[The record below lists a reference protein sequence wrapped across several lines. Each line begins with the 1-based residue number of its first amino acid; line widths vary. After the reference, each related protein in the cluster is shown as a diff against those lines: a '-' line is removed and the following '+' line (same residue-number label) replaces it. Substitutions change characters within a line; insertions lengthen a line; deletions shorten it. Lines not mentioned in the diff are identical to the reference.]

1 MNLDVILSTLLIF
14 SAACY
19 LLLGIRLIASRREI
33 GSMPIGVLF
42 VIISLWVMGGAVE
55 LMSTTFYVF
64 SIGRTGHFIGTA
76 LLPIVV
82 YICFR
87 EYTGSETPTRM
98 VVMLLIAPVVSITLA
113 ATNQYHEFMWF
124 MPAVN
129 DAGQFLTRP
138 ERWGPWFLFIHA
150 PHSYAI
156 VGAALFTLL
165 VHSSAVAPAHR
176 RGLFLLVAACIG
188 PLIATLAYDFGYGSN
203 TISFVPLVFA
213 AMLPIY
219 IWLIFGEQIV
229 EFTPIA
235 YETVFQNMQDPV
247 VVIDDQDR
255 IIGLNHGAEHML
267 EVTEQE
273 ALRTPLDKVFKEGST
288 VVFEALDT
296 ARPQKFMTTTGRF
309 LHVQVSP
316 IKSDRSS
323 ARGGRVLMFRDV
335 SDVEKAQSE
344 VRKSEKLLRTL
355 IDHSVNGVVR
365 LRWVRDKEQGEK
377 ALRAIFAN
385 AAAGRFL
392 AVDRDDL
399 VDMDAED
406 IVRLAMTG
414 LEPDVQSAMLDQ
426 FAEAI
431 AAGDSVDV
439 ELPQGKGKAIRWLR
453 MICEPVGDDIAATF
467 IDVTDS
473 KAKERQMES
482 IAWSDPLTGVLN
494 RRGFERDAAQRMTD
508 SPDDATGALLF
519 IDLNEFKDIND
530 RYGHTIGDQLL
541 TIAAERLRKSLR
553 SCDIIGRPGGDEF
566 VALVPDVNAK
576 VADKLAQRLTR
587 ALEEPYNIGSETMN
601 CAASIGLALYPD
613 NASTLTGLLREADQA
628 MYRAKARCRGV
639 TDLRHDD
646 LLEKAI

>member
-1 MNLDVILSTLLIF
+1 MNLDVMLSVLLIF

-19 LLLGIRLIASRREI
+19 LLLGIRLIASKREV

-42 VIISLWVMGGAVE
+42 VVISIWVVGGAIE
-55 LMSTTFYVF
+55 LMAGSLYVF

-76 LLPIVV
+76 LLPIAAYV
-82 YICFR
+82 CFR
-87 EYTGSETPTRM
+87 EYTGSETPTRTI
-98 VVMLLIAPVVSITLA
+98 VMMLIIPLISITLS
-113 ATNQYHEFMWF
+113 ATNQYHEFMWQL
-124 MPAVN
+124 PHTN
-129 DAGQFLTRP
+129 GHGEFLTRP
-138 ERWGPWFLFIHA
+138 EQWGPWFLFIHA

-156 VGAALFTLL
+156 IGAAIFTLL

-176 RGLFLLVAACIG
+176 RGLYLLVAACIG
-188 PLIATLAYDFGYGSN
+188 PLIATLAYDLGFGSN

-219 IWLIFGEQIV
+219 AWLIVGERIV
-229 EFTPIA
+229 EFSPLA

-255 IIGLNHGAEHML
+255 IIGLNHGAEDML
-267 EVTEQE
+267 AVSEHD
-273 ALRTPLDKVFKEGST
+273 ALRTPLEDVFKDGST
-288 VVFEALDT
+288 TVFEVLHT
-296 ARPQKFMTTTGRF
+296 ARPQKMMTSTGRF
-309 LHVQVSP
+309 MHVQVSP
-316 IKSDRSS
+316 ISSERSS
-323 ARGGRVLMFRDV
+323 SVRGGRVLMFRDV

-355 IDHSVNGVVR
+355 IDHSVNGVIR
-365 LRWVRDKEQGEK
+365 LRWVTTDSGSK
-377 ALRAIFAN
+377 ALRCIFAN

-392 AVDRDDL
+392 NTEPDDL
-399 VDMDAED
+399 VDSSAQQMLK
-406 IVRLAMTG
+406 LAMTG
-414 LEPDVQSAMLDQ
+414 LDTDAQATQLEQ
-426 FAEAI
+426 FMESCERAE
-431 AAGDSVDV
+431 SVDV
-439 ELPQGKGKAIRWLR
+439 ELKQTVHGKGRWLR

-467 IDVTDS
+467 IDVTDT

-494 RRGFERDAAQRMTD
+494 RRGFERDAAQRLSD
-508 SPDDATGALLF
+508 SADDATGALLF
-519 IDLNEFKDIND
+519 IDLNEFKEIND
-530 RYGHTIGDQLL
+530 RFGHTIGDQLL

-566 VALVPDVNAK
+566 VALVPDVSAK
-576 VADKLAQRLTR
+576 VADKLAQRLTK
-587 ALEEPYNIGSETMN
+587 ALEEPYTIGSETMN

-613 NASTLTGLLREADQA
+613 NANTLTGLLREADQA

-639 TDLRHDD
+639 TELRHND

>member
-1 MNLDVILSTLLIF
+1 MNLDVMLSTILIF

-19 LLLGIRLIASRREI
+19 LLLGIRLVASRREV
-33 GSMPIGVLF
+33 GSVPLGVLF
-42 VIISLWVMGGAVE
+42 VIITFWVMGGAVE
-55 LMSTTFYVF
+55 LLSTTFYVF

-76 LLPIVV
+76 LLPIAV
-82 YICFR
+82 YVLFR
-87 EYTGSETPTRM
+87 EYRGSETPTRT
-98 VVMLLIAPVVSITLA
+98 VVMLLIVPVVSIVLA
-113 ATNQYHEFMWF
+113 ATNQFHEFMWF
-124 MPAVN
+124 LPATN
-129 DAGQFLTRP
+129 DAGEFLTRP

-150 PHSYAI
+150 PHSYAVI
-156 VGAALFTLL
+156 GAAMVTLL
-165 VHSSAVAPAHR
+165 VHSPSVAPAHR
-176 RGLFLLVAACIG
+176 RGLFLLVAACFG
-188 PLIATLAYDFGYGSN
+188 PLIATLGYDFGYGSN
-203 TISFVPLVFA
+203 TISIVPLVFA

-219 IWLIFGEQIV
+219 IWLIYGEQII
-229 EFTPIA
+229 EFKPLA

-247 VVIDDQDR
+247 VVIDEQDR

-267 EVTEQE
+267 DVTEHQ

-288 VVFEALDT
+288 VVFEALET
-296 ARPQKFMTTTGRF
+296 AKPQKFMTSTGRF
-309 LHVQVSP
+309 LHVQVSQ
-316 IKSDRSS
+316 IESDRSS
-323 ARGGRVLMFRDV
+323 VRGGRVLMFRDV
-335 SDVEKAQSE
+335 SDVEKAQNE

-365 LRWVRDKEQGEK
+365 LRWVRDDERGNK

-406 IVRLAMTG
+406 IVKLAMTG
-414 LEPDVQSAMLDQ
+414 VDQELQQTVLHQ
-426 FAEAI
+426 FAESVG
-431 AAGDSVDV
+431 AGDSLDV
-439 ELPQGKGKAIRWLR
+439 ELLQGDGKARRWLR

-467 IDVTDS
+467 IDVTDT

-541 TIAAERLRKSLR
+541 TIAAERLCKSLR

-566 VALVPDVNAK
+566 VALVPDVTAK
-576 VADKLAQRLTR
+576 IADKLAQRLTR
-587 ALEEPYNIGSETMN
+587 ALEAPYNIGSETMS
-601 CAASIGLALYPD
+601 CAASIGLALYPE
-613 NASTLTGLLREADQA
+613 NANTLTGLLREADQA
-628 MYRAKARCRGV
+628 MYRAKARCRGAS
-639 TDLRHDD
+639 DLRHDD

>member
-1 MNLDVILSTLLIF
+1 MNLDAILSVLLVF

-19 LLLGIRLIASRREI
+19 LLLGIRLIASKREV
-33 GSMPIGVLF
+33 GSVPIGVLF
-42 VIISLWVMGGAVE
+42 VVISFWVMGGAIE
-55 LMSTTFYVF
+55 LMANSLYVF

-76 LLPIVV
+76 LLPIAAYV
-82 YICFR
+82 CFR
-87 EYTGSETPTRM
+87 EYTGSETPTRT
-98 VVMLLIAPVVSITLA
+98 VVMMLIIPLVSITLA
-113 ATNQYHEFMWF
+113 ATNQYHEFMWYL
-124 MPAVN
+124 PATN
-129 DAGQFLTRP
+129 AAGEFLTRP
-138 ERWGPWFLFIHA
+138 DQWGPWFLFSHA

-156 VGAALFTLL
+156 IGAAIFTLL

-188 PLIATLAYDFGYGSN
+188 PLIATLAYDLGFGSN

-219 IWLIFGEQIV
+219 TWLIVGERIV
-229 EFTPIA
+229 EFSPLA

-255 IIGLNHGAEHML
+255 IIGLNHGAEDML
-267 EVTEQE
+267 CVSEHE
-273 ALRTPLDKVFKEGST
+273 ALRTPLEDVFKDGST
-288 VVFEALDT
+288 TVFEVLHT
-296 ARPQKFMTTTGRF
+296 AKPQKMMTATGRF

-316 IKSDRSS
+316 IESDRSS
-323 ARGGRVLMFRDV
+323 FRGGRVLMFRDV

-355 IDHSVNGVVR
+355 IDHSVNGVIR
-365 LRWVRDKEQGEK
+365 LRWVTTDNGSR
-377 ALRAIFAN
+377 ALRCIFAN

-392 AVDRDDL
+392 NTEPDDL
-399 VDMDAED
+399 VDASAQQMLS
-406 IVRLAMTG
+406 LAMTG
-414 LEPDVQSAMLDQ
+414 MDSDAQASQLEQ
-426 FAEAI
+426 FMALCERGESI
-431 AAGDSVDV
+431 DV
-439 ELPQGKGKAIRWLR
+439 ELMQSKHGKARWLR
-453 MICEPVGDDIAATF
+453 LICEPVGDDIAATF

-494 RRGFERDAAQRMTD
+494 RRGFERDAAQRLSD
-508 SPDDATGALLF
+508 SPDDAAGALLF
-519 IDLNEFKDIND
+519 IDLNQFKEIND
-530 RYGHTIGDQLL
+530 RFGHTTGDQLL

-566 VALVPDVNAK
+566 VALVPDVTSK

-587 ALEEPYNIGSETMN
+587 ALEEPYTIGTETMN

-613 NASTLTGLLREADQA
+613 NANTLTGLLREADQA

-639 TDLRHDD
+639 AELRHDD
-646 LLEKAI
+646 LLEKAM